1 MRRWVNFG
9 CPPSRRSRKG
19 PITRWRKP
27 YASLFCRTGCTQASH
42 RLLRQD
48 GGRRHGHGG
57 QDSGHPDSLGP
68 MGRHVARA
76 VARRA
81 GSDPVQP
88 LDFPSPA
95 AHAARL
101 EMGHPAR
108 MKAISAGKKK
118 SDKLDARTLADLLR
132 ANLFPAC
139 FVMPAELEGL
149 RRQLRF
155 RRMVVEET
163 VRFKN
168 KTAGLLM
175 EAGVEYQRR
184 RLHGKRYFAEVMS
197 QDLIDQDLRPLL
209 EFSRSQ
215 TEELAR
221 MDGRLLR
228 LLAQHPRL
236 EARVEALRKIDGV
249 GPVTALNW
257 ALEVGDPARFSSIK
271 RAVSDCGLASALRE
285 SAGQQKRGPLSKQ
298 RNRHLRTVLIEA
310 AKIGVMYH
318 DKLREVHDQAAHQGH
333 QNRATLAVA
342 RKLVAYLLAADRAF
356 FAASAPA

>member
-1 MRRWVNFG
+1 VGDFGSASIEDGLEGPDLSMEEKPMHPYFVGLDVHKQVIAYCVKTAGGDIISEGKIPATRNALDQWVTTLPG
-9 CPPSRRSRKG
+9 S
-19 PITRWRKP
+19 W
-27 YASLFCRTGCTQASH
+27 
-42 RLLRQD
+42 
-48 GGRRHGHGG
+48 HGG
-57 QDSGHPDSLGP
+57 LEATMFSHWIF
-68 MGRHVARA
+68 RHLK
-76 VARRA
+76 
-81 GSDPVQP
+81 P
-88 LDFPSPA
+88 
-95 AHAARL
+95 HAARL

-139 FVMPAELEGL
+139 YVMPAELEGL
-149 RRQLRF
+149 RRQMRF

-184 RLHGKRYFAEVMS
+184 RLHGKRYFGEVMR
-197 QDLIDQDLRPLL
+197 QDLIDAELRPLL

-221 MDGRLLR
+221 MDGRLMR
-228 LLAQHPRL
+228 VLADHPRL
-236 EARVEALRKIDGV
+236 AARVEALRKIDGV
-249 GPVTALNW
+249 GPVTALSW
-257 ALEVGDPARFSSIK
+257 ALEVGDPARFASIK
-271 RAVSDCGLASALRE
+271 RAVSYCGLASALRE
-285 SAGQQKRGPLSKQ
+285 SAGRQTRGPLSKQ
-298 RNRHLRTVLIEA
+298 RNRHLQTVLIEA
-310 AKIGVMYH
+310 SKIGVQYH
-318 DKLREVHDQAAHQGH
+318 EKLREIHDQAAHKGH
-333 QNRATLAVA
+333 ANRATLAVA